1 MSHKIHELLEQN
13 SINVID
19 ASFVSI
25 RTMAIEIESNLVGLT
40 LQEIQNIFEIIFQFF
55 VFWVMDIEDANL
67 LNSLSLDDQNLIIKT
82 FLENYLTEE
91 SQEKINISFGLIW
104 NVTKLLIEEILL
116 NHDVLKT
123 HAEMGR
129 I

>member
-55 VFWVMDIEDANL
+55 VF
-67 LNSLSLDDQNLIIKT
+67 
-82 FLENYLTEE
+82 
-91 SQEKINISFGLIW
+91 
-104 NVTKLLIEEILL
+104 
-116 NHDVLKT
+116 
-123 HAEMGR
+123 
-129 I
+129 

>member
-1 MSHKIHELLEQN
+1 
-13 SINVID
+13 
-19 ASFVSI
+19 
-25 RTMAIEIESNLVGLT
+25 
-40 LQEIQNIFEIIFQFF
+40 
-55 VFWVMDIEDANL
+55 
-67 LNSLSLDDQNLIIKT
+67 
-82 FLENYLTEE
+82 LENYLTEE